1 MSTPLAALIV
11 DDEPPARRALER
23 LVAQTDNVEV
33 VGTAGDG
40 LEALEVMATARVD
53 LLLADINMPGLA
65 GLELADRLIDHAPP
79 VVVFVTAYA
88 EHAVRAFELG
98 VADYLLKPVAPE
110 RLALAVD
117 RARTALTL
125 MTAAPAVKPF
135 INRMRRPA
143 APNHMWTHAVGA
155 RARVAV
161 NEIELVRA
169 EGDYVRIV
177 TTCGDTRLA
186 DGPLDRLGAVLAD
199 AGFLRVHR
207 STLVRLDAV
216 RAVRSDPSRRLLLEM
231 RSGEVVAVGRRAT
244 PHVRTLLRHGSAI
257 D

>member
-23 LVAQTDNVEV
+23 LVAQTDDVEV
-33 VGTAGDG
+33 MGTAADG
-40 LEALEVMATARVD
+40 LEALEMMATARVD

-65 GLELADRLIDHAPP
+65 GLELADRLVDHAPP

-110 RLALAVD
+110 RLALAVG
-117 RARTALTL
+117 RARTALS
-125 MTAAPAVKPF
+125 MTAAPAIKPV
-135 INRMRRPA
+135 INRLRRPA
-143 APNHMWTHAVGA
+143 APDHLWTHAVGA

-169 EGDYVRIV
+169 EGDYVRIG

-244 PHVRTLLRHGSAI
+244 PHVRTLLRHGSAPE
-257 D
+257 